1 MTNPSVYFHASVIG
15 FGEYFSMSRD
25 LSIPSLGRGSNRP
38 TTDIRPGFT
47 LVEILVVVLVVG
59 ILAGIAIPRYAG
71 TKDKAYIATMIA
83 DLHNAAIYE
92 EQYASENHAQYF
104 SGIATADIPVEG
116 FRASKNVTVTLT
128 ATNILGSRIS
138 EYTAVA
144 RHTLSKE
151 SCELRSGIIACTTG
165 EDLTTGVVHLN

>member
-1 MTNPSVYFHASVIG
+1 MRS
-15 FGEYFSMSRD
+15 GEYFPMARD
-25 LSIPSLGRGSNRP
+25 LVLPSRNGSSDRP
-38 TTDIRPGFT
+38 INSSRQGLT
-47 LVEILVVVLVVG
+47 LVELLVVVVVVG

-71 TKDKAYIATMIA
+71 SKDKAYVAAMIA
-83 DLHNAAIYE
+83 DLHNASIYE

-104 SGIATADIPVEG
+104 SGTATAENPVEG
-116 FRASKNVTVTLT
+116 FRSSRDVTVILT

-144 RHTLSKE
+144 RHTQSKE

-165 EDLTTGVVHLN
+165 EDLTSGVIPLT

>member
-1 MTNPSVYFHASVIG
+1 MRS
-15 FGEYFSMSRD
+15 GEYFPMARD
-25 LSIPSLGRGSNRP
+25 LVLPSRNGSSARSISSRRQGL
-38 TTDIRPGFT
+38 T
-47 LVEILVVVLVVG
+47 LVELLVVVVVVG

-71 TKDKAYIATMIA
+71 SKDKAYVAAMIA
-83 DLHNAAIYE
+83 DLHNASIYE

-104 SGIATADIPVEG
+104 SGTATADKPVEG
-116 FRASKNVTVTLT
+116 FRSSKDVTVILT

-144 RHTLSKE
+144 RHTQSKE

-165 EDLTTGVVHLN
+165 EDLTSGVIPLT

>member
-1 MTNPSVYFHASVIG
+1 MR
-15 FGEYFSMSRD
+15 FGEYFSMSRN
-25 LSIPSLGRGSNRP
+25 LVVPSVGTHPSDTRSR
-38 TTDIRPGFT
+38 RGFT
-47 LVEILVVVLVVG
+47 LVELVVVVLVIG
-59 ILAGIAIPRYAG
+59 ILAAIAIPRYTGA
-71 TKDKAYIATMIA
+71 KDKAYVAAMIA

-104 SGIATADIPVEG
+104 SGTATADIPVEG
-116 FRASKNVTVTLT
+116 FRASMNVTVTLT

-138 EYTAVA
+138 EFSAVA

-165 EDLTTGVVHLN
+165 EDLTTGVLHLN

>member
-1 MTNPSVYFHASVIG
+1 MR

-25 LSIPSLGRGSNRP
+25 LSIPSVDRGSNRP
-38 TTDIRPGFT
+38 TTTHRGGFT
-47 LVEILVVVLVVG
+47 LVEILVVVLVIG

-71 TKDKAYIATMIA
+71 SKDKAYVAAMIA

-92 EQYASENHAQYF
+92 EQYATENHAQYF
-104 SGIATADIPVEG
+104 SGIATADLSVEG
-116 FRASKNVTVTLT
+116 FRASKDVTVTLT

-144 RHTLSKE
+144 RHTQSKE
-151 SCELRSGIIACTTG
+151 SCELRTGIIACSTG
-165 EDLTTGVVHLN
+165 EDLTTGVVRLN